1 MSMPNEFAEL
11 LDCELRLFFPADK
24 CMMSVPK
31 QSDIWR
37 VGATENLT
45 QSGRI
50 GEVAVGLDKH
60 CNLARCCVGPQFVQP
75 GGDPTHRLI
84 PGAFEIVAKY
94 PDVGRSEGCSQIDES
109 LCISDLLAALG
120 DIRIV
125 QMR

>member
-1 MSMPNEFAEL
+1 MS
-11 LDCELRLFFPADK
+11 
-24 CMMSVPK
+24 
-31 QSDIWR
+31 

>member
-24 CMMSVPK
+24 FMMSDPK
-31 QSDIWR
+31 QSDVWR

-60 CNLARCCVGPQFVQP
+60 CNLARSCVGPEFVQA
-75 GGDPTHRLI
+75 GGDPTHAVN
-84 PGAFEIVAKY
+84 PVPFEIFAEY
-94 PDVGRSEGCSQIDES
+94 TDVVRAE
-109 LCISDLLAALG
+109 
-120 DIRIV
+120 V
-125 QMR
+125 